1 MFNNGYD
8 IEVYADQ
15 YEEIQRE
22 LSEMA
27 SEVIKNGGHVYGA
40 MWGDKYDIVHHTYID
55 DEADIKKLQGSKYV
69 QSNILDSYKNVL
81 NDINNGKK
89 ILFIWCEILFFTR

>member
-27 SEVIKNGGHVYGA
+27 SEEKEVA
-40 MWGDKYDIVHHTYID
+40 
-55 DEADIKKLQGSKYV
+55 
-69 QSNILDSYKNVL
+69 
-81 NDINNGKK
+81 
-89 ILFIWCEILFFTR
+89 